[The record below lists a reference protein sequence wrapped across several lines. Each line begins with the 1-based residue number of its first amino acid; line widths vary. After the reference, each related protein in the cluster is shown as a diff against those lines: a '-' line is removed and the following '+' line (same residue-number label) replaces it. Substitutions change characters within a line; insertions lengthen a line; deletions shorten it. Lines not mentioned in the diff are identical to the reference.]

1 MKDMVADHDDL
12 VNLKLLLSNKIS
24 FYKISDFY
32 SPLYVIGVGSTA
44 KVVIY
49 NLILGTY
56 GVITF

>member
-44 KVVIY
+44 KVCA
-49 NLILGTY
+49 L
-56 GVITF
+56 